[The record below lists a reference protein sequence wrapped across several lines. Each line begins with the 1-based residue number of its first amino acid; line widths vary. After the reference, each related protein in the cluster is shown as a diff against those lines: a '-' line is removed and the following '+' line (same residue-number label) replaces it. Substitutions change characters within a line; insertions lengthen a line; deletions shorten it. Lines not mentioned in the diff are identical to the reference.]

1 MKQYNLDF
9 LAIVNQENT
18 LKGVFERQSY
28 LEHAYRT
35 EHPKSHRTRNGG

>member
-1 MKQYNLDF
+1 M

-28 LEHAYRT
+28 LDHAYRT
-35 EHPKSHRTRNGG
+35 ESPKSVLEQEMVDNFQR